1 MDRGTGRVRGMPLR
15 SLTTVAVALTGCV
28 VLVSTTTC
36 LGATAAATAAAPG
49 TTAIV
54 HPPTGEQERERLRIE
69 AEIQRVPAAELM
81 EARVHLSADG
91 LTMPYRLF
99 VPKASGDRGPYPL
112 VVYLH
117 HAGQTGTDNLKQIRH
132 DQSPNK
138 TDWGVGVFL
147 LPENQRKHPCLVVAP
162 QVPEQKAWACM
173 DWTKSQSP
181 RPKEMNEYMRMTFE
195 IVDGLLAKY
204 PVDRGRIYVT
214 GASMGGFGTFEAVSR
229 RPHFFAAAVP
239 ICGGHD
245 EACAPLLADTPI
257 WAFHGDQDETISVQ
271 RTRNMVAAVR
281 AAGGK
286 PIYWEYSGVGHT
298 FVRDLAYDDPRL
310 IEWIFEQRRESSDTR
325 SSSREKP

>member
-1 MDRGTGRVRGMPLR
+1 MLAIGD
-15 SLTTVAVALTGCV
+15 SLMHVLTVVWAVAFVLAGCGR
-28 VLVSTTTC
+28 
-36 LGATAAATAAAPG
+36 LGSEPHREPVAPPG

-54 HPPTGEQERERLRIE
+54 RPPTGEQERERLRIE
-69 AEIQRVPAAELM
+69 AEIQRVSAADLM
-81 EARVHLSADG
+81 RPLTHRSAEG
-91 LTMPYRLF
+91 LTMPYRLS
-99 VPKASGDRGPYPL
+99 VPKDDAGRGPFPL

-132 DQSPNK
+132 DQSPDK

-147 LPENQRKHPCLVVAP
+147 LPETQRKHPCFVVAP
-162 QVPEQKAWACM
+162 QVPEQKAWAYM
-173 DWTKSQSP
+173 DWTKPTSP
-181 RPKEMNEYMRMTFE
+181 RPPEMNEYLRMMFE
-195 IVDGLLAKY
+195 IVDGLLAEY
-204 PVDRGRIYVT
+204 PIDRGRIYIT

-257 WAFHGDQDETISVQ
+257 WAFHGERDETISVQ
-271 RTRNMVAAVR
+271 RTRNMIAAIR

-286 PIYWEYSGVGHT
+286 PIYWEYAGVGHT

-310 IEWIFEQRRESSDTR
+310 VEWMFAQVRPLRKRGD
-325 SSSREKP
+325 SSRSEP